1 MILCFYIDIRD
12 MEGAAGADVQNYIGQ
27 VKQAMSEQI
36 AGQGDGANDVV
47 AFFIPIK
54 GESRIECINPVLV
67 TEQEAI
73 DTFNK
78 SMEQFQDLNFRLEKQ
93 IINNREKDEKAEE

>member
-1 MILCFYIDIRD
+1 MILSFYIDIRD
-12 MEGAAGADVQNYIGQ
+12 LGGPGEIAEYIGQ
-27 VKQAMSEQI
+27 VKQAMSSQIGEQGSDDI
-36 AGQGDGANDVV
+36 V
-47 AFFIPIK
+47 AFFVPIK

-78 SMEQFQDLNFRLEKQ
+78 AMEKLSELNFNLEQK
-93 IINNREKDEKAEE
+93 IVNKKENEKAEEQN